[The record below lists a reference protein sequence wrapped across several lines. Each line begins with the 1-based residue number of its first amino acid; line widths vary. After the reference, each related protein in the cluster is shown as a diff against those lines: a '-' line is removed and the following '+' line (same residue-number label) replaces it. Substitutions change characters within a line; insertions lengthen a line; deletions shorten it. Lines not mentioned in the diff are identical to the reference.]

1 MREGMEGRG
10 WGGVGWGG
18 GEREGCGRQWALV
31 GVAFGGDT
39 SCGCNIGEVGNG
51 CETGLGGGGR
61 CQCDS
66 SVVSKSIVTKKQ
78 RQNNSVLLKHC
89 HVSRNLKET
98 EYNEDERQS
107 FFQFTRPPV
116 YNDEQSPMYNDEQ
129 SRPSTPITLLSPHF
143 SLAGPA
149 DRDRE
154 AGTSAFTS
162 CLFVCPASQP
172 PSESRKRVLDVPM
185 NHINVY

>member
-1 MREGMEGRG
+1 MGVRRG
-10 WGGVGWGG
+10 WGW
-18 GEREGCGRQWALV
+18 
-31 GVAFGGDT
+31 
-39 SCGCNIGEVGNG
+39 
-51 CETGLGGGGR
+51 GGR

-107 FFQFTRPPV
+107 FFQFTRPP
-116 YNDEQSPMYNDEQ
+116 MYNDEH
-129 SRPSTPITLLSPHF
+129 SRPSTLITLLSPHF

>member
-1 MREGMEGRG
+1 MAVASRAGVISVRWVMGVRRG
-10 WGGVGWGG
+10 W
-18 GEREGCGRQWALV
+18 
-31 GVAFGGDT
+31 
-39 SCGCNIGEVGNG
+39 
-51 CETGLGGGGR
+51 GGGGR

-98 EYNEDERQS
+98 EYNEDKRQS
-107 FFQFTRPPV
+107 FFQFTRP
-116 YNDEQSPMYNDEQ
+116 PMYNDEQ
-129 SRPSTPITLLSPHF
+129 SRPSTLIPLLSPHF

-154 AGTSAFTS
+154 AATSAFTS
-162 CLFVCPASQP
+162 GLFVCPASQP
-172 PSESRKRVLDVPM
+172 PSESRKRVLDVPV
-185 NHINVY
+185 NHANVY